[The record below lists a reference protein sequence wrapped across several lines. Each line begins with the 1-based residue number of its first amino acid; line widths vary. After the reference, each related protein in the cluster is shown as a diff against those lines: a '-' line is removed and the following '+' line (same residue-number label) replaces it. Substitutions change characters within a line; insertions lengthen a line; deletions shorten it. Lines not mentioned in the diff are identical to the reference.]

1 MTESFQLLRKFHQHV
16 FKKSLSLKR
25 DTQVQKLD

>member
-1 MTESFQLLRKFHQHV
+1 MTESFHLVRKFHQYV
-16 FKKSLSLKR
+16 FKKSRSLR